1 MIVPATLA
9 SIAIHCVQAHTR
21 CMNRLSVKTEPLVST
36 FAMLA
41 INPNARSSTDR
52 LEASSKRY
60 NIPVSNFS
68 MVVNCFMRFA
78 PFKAKKLLPCYKAG
92 KQRELLGNGIFVK
105 EQFYASGQLPEEKI
119 R

>member
-1 MIVPATLA
+1 
-9 SIAIHCVQAHTR
+9 
-21 CMNRLSVKTEPLVST
+21 
-36 FAMLA
+36 
-41 INPNARSSTDR
+41 
-52 LEASSKRY
+52 
-60 NIPVSNFS
+60 
-68 MVVNCFMRFA
+68 MRFA